1 MKVKKIKLVNPKKFV
16 VSISIIIGI
25 IICALF
31 FINTIS
37 FSHSETT
44 YKSITV
50 ISGDTL
56 WSIASSEQQ
65 YNSYYANK
73 DIRYIIEDIKD
84 KNDLSNSS
92 LYINEV
98 LQIPTYL

>member
-1 MKVKKIKLVNPKKFV
+1 MKFKLVNPKKFV
-16 VSISIIIGI
+16 VSISIIIGFI
-25 IICALF
+25 VFAIF

-44 YKSITV
+44 YKTITV

-73 DIRYIIEDIKD
+73 DVRYIIEDIKS
-84 KNDLSNSS
+84 KNNLSNSS
-92 LYINEV
+92 LYIGEQ
-98 LQIPTYL
+98 LKLPTYL